1 MFVIIEIEENGGFME
16 KTLVVMAAGMGSRFG
31 GLKQIEPVG
40 PNGEFIID
48 YSVYDAKRAGFT
60 KVVFV
65 IKKELE
71 DVFKETIGKRVEGKI
86 NVEYAYQDIYDIPS
100 KEYLAEKRVVEKNG
114 KPWGTIQAVLCAK
127 PYVVGDF
134 VVINADDFYGADSY
148 LKASEFLDQNHD
160 PNGYACITFPY
171 EVTESKFG
179 SVKRAVCFPKSGNI
193 EELIES
199 KVTTMDGYALAEP
212 LDGEETFKIELDHPV
227 SVNMFAFKNHFFMY
241 LEEYFKKYFENDEEY
256 ILNNE
261 ALLPDLIKEKL
272 DENEIELQN
281 LISNSSWFGMT
292 YKEDLDGLKKNID
305 VLIKKGEYPSKL
317 WE

>member
-1 MFVIIEIEENGGFME
+1 ME

-71 DVFKETIGKRVEGKI
+71 EVFKETIGKRVEGKI
-86 NVEYAYQDIYDIPS
+86 KVEYAYQDIYDIPS
-100 KEYLAEKRVVEKNG
+100 KKYLAEKRE

-127 PYVVGDF
+127 PYVDGDF
-134 VVINADDFYGADSY
+134 AVINADDFYGADSY
-148 LKASEFLDQNHD
+148 LKASLFLDENHNQNI
-160 PNGYACITFPY
+160 YACITFPY

-179 SVKRAVCFPKSGNI
+179 SVKRAVCFPKKGDI
-193 EELIES
+193 EKLVES

-212 LDGEETFKIELDHPV
+212 LSGDEAFKIDLDHPV
-227 SVNMFAFKNHFFMY
+227 SVNMFAFKNYFFTY
-241 LEEYFKKYFENDEEY
+241 LEEYFKKYFMNDDEY

-261 ALLPDLIKEKL
+261 ALLPELIKEKL
-272 DENEIELQN
+272 DENKIELQN
-281 LISNSSWFGMT
+281 LISSGSWFGMT
-292 YKEDLDGLKKNID
+292 YKEDLDGLKMNINK
-305 VLIKKGEYPSKL
+305 LIMKGEYPSKL